1 MSDIETVVIV
11 TGTHI
16 EKIRASQY
24 NPAIHTLHN
33 PEPEPA
39 APEPAPA
46 EASAPFGKPRR
57 RNHTPEE

>member
-24 NPAIHTLHN
+24 DPAIHTLHN
-33 PEPEPA
+33 PKPVAEPSPDEPEADQSPKKR
-39 APEPAPA
+39 
-46 EASAPFGKPRR
+46 GKAI
-57 RNHTPEE
+57 